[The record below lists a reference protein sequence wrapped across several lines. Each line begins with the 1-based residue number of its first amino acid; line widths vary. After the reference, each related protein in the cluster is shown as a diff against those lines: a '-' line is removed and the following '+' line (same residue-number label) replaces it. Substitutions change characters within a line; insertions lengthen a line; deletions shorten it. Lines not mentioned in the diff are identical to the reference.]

1 MTPPKAAAFLARDW
15 GTFDDALDDHVAQV
29 HREGGAAAL
38 VAMADALRARVRAA
52 RPDWPTPADRAR
64 DRRHHL
70 KLIAILDRVPS
81 RSR

>member
-1 MTPPKAAAFLARDW
+1 MTPPKAAAFLTRDW
-15 GTFDDALDDHVAQV
+15 GVFDDALEAHVAQV
-29 HREGGAAAL
+29 RREGGAAAL
-38 VAMADALRARVRAA
+38 VAMADALRVQVQAA
-52 RPDWPTPADRAR
+52 RPGWPTAADRAR